1 MTKQSSEYNGAP
13 MVRLYRLDC
22 HATLAMNPSE
32 AQDAARTPVRRRHIF
47 KFYILKLHHF
57 ITLSLYH

>member
-1 MTKQSSEYNGAP
+1 MTKQSSKYNGAP
-13 MVRLYRLDC
+13 DG
-22 HATLAMNPSE
+22 ATLPTGLPRY
-32 AQDAARTPVRRRHIF
+32 ARNDKRTSALVRRRHIF